1 MNHALEAEG
10 SLVGAAV
17 VLIGL
22 KDDGLVDDEGTSDD
36 GSVRDDGATDGDD
49 NDDTVVVEGG
59 RSMGLWVGRLYMVVG
74 SAEGLDVL
82 LLG

>member
-1 MNHALEAEG
+1 VKHALEAEG
-10 SLVGAAV
+10 SLVGAAVVVSVGAV

-49 NDDTVVVEGG
+49 NDDTVLVEGG
-59 RSMGLWVGRLYMVVG
+59 RSMGL
-74 SAEGLDVL
+74 
-82 LLG
+82 